1 MKEEL
6 SFSKK
11 YFAYLIALEFFVI
24 VLTGVMVAITFDP
37 SPLQWVIVALSAEI
51 SVYSSF
57 YLTKSRYENRHKYAQ
72 IYVKEIAEKYGI
84 DMAARI
90 AEVVLRDS

>member
-24 VLTGVMVAITFDP
+24 VLTGIMVAITFDP
-37 SPLQWVIVALSAEI
+37 SPLQWVLAALSAEI
-51 SVYSSF
+51 SVYSAA
-57 YLTKSRYENRHKYAQ
+57 YLWKSKVENRHKYAQ
-72 IYVKEIAEKYGI
+72 LYVKEIAEKYGVDVAI
-84 DMAARI
+84 RI
-90 AEVVLRDS
+90 AEVVLRE

>member
-24 VLTGVMVAITFDP
+24 VLTGVMVAITCDP
-37 SPLQWVIVALSAEI
+37 SPLQWVIAALSAEI
-51 SVYSSF
+51 SVYSAA
-57 YLTKSRYENRHKYAQ
+57 YLWKSKVENRHKYAQ
-72 IYVKEIAEKYGI
+72 LYVKEIAEKYGVDVAI
-84 DMAARI
+84 RI
-90 AEVVLRDS
+90 AEVVLRE